1 MSFAVHTRIPSLRR
15 LCSLLPVAILLMAAG
30 CTSLPAMNADDIT
43 VEGQV
48 TVRGNVPFH
57 ETVLVTAQDTWYL
70 LDMDPALREG
80 FMTPARIRVTGPVR
94 LGEWNGRPFTRL
106 TVRTL
111 EILGEED

>member
-1 MSFAVHTRIPSLRR
+1 
-15 LCSLLPVAILLMAAG
+15 
-30 CTSLPAMNADDIT
+30 MNAEDIT

-57 ETVLVTAQDTWYL
+57 ETVLVTDQRTWYL

-80 FMTPARIRVTGPVR
+80 FMTPARVRVTGPVR
-94 LGEWNGRPFTRL
+94 LGEWNGQPFTRL

-111 EILGEED
+111 EILPDEG